1 MLSKKKNIY
10 ILNSVLIKLAL
21 PQVHLSASCDDRDS
35 VPSISCGLR
44 GGKANNI
51 P

>member
-1 MLSKKKNIY
+1 MLSQKNIY
-10 ILNSVLIKLAL
+10 ILNNVQIKLVL

-44 GGKANNI
+44 GGKANNN